1 MIITLTGKVEFPLTL
16 DPSVW
21 IFDDRKVLFENAFKE
36 VEPVP
41 DAEEKHW
48 DRSVYQQKMKP
59 PINKSLTRE
68 ERKKALENS
77 YVMPIADFL
86 ATANIQEDATH
97 AVFVTETGEE
107 SVALD
112 DLKAS
117 MFLFAVDGRS
127 IKETGPAH
135 CYLPSKQE
143 HPIMAI
149 RQIRI
154 S

>member
-36 VEPVP
+36 AEPDP
-41 DAEEKHW
+41 DTEEKHW
-48 DRSVYQQKMKP
+48 DRSIYQQKMKP

-77 YVMPIADFL
+77 YVMPIADFI
-86 ATANIQEDATH
+86 ATANVHDDATH

-107 SVALD
+107 SVGLD
-112 DLKAS
+112 DFKES

-135 CYLPSKQE
+135 CYLPSKKEQ
-143 HPIMAI
+143 PIKAI